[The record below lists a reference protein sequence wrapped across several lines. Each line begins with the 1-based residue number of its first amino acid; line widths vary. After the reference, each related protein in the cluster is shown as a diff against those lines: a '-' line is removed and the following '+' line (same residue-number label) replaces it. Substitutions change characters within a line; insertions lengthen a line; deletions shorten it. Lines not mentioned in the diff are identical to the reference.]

1 MDREREFAQSVGV
14 LAETLEHADRVEPL
28 GDYCRGLMLSGDRK
42 SVEPMAALLAPRRAS
57 AKHQSMHHFVA
68 QAEWSDAAL
77 LAAVRA
83 AVLPALG
90 AIEAWI
96 VDDTG
101 YPKKGT
107 HSVGVARQYCGQL
120 GKQDNCQVAVSLSIA
135 NERSSLPIGYQ
146 LYLPHAWAA
155 DAARRKKAGVPTRVG
170 FATKGAI
177 ALALLRAARA
187 ARVPVGVVLADEGY
201 GNDTDFRRGIR
212 ALGLTYA
219 VGIQGSTTVW
229 AEGHEPLPPRG
240 NWGRGRPGTHLR
252 RNRTHQPI
260 DANRLA
266 HQLPG
271 RAWRRMEW
279 RAGTAGVLASRFARV
294 RVRAAHR
301 NQVHPEEW
309 LVIEWPL
316 AETEPTQYWLTT
328 LSPRIAF
335 HELVRLIKLRWRI
348 ERDYQELKQELGL
361 GHYEGRNWRGFHHHA
376 TLTIAAYGFLMRARL
391 TGRATKNP
399 ASRPS
404 EPLLRLPPRPQN
416 FIPRGSPR
424 AAGATHP

>member
-1 MDREREFAQSVGV
+1 MDREQEFAKYVSA
-14 LAETLEHADRVEPL
+14 LAETLEHADRVGPL

-42 SVEPMAALLAPRRAS
+42 SVEPMAALVAPRGTS

-68 QAEWSDAAL
+68 KAQWSDAAL
-77 LAAVRA
+77 LAAVRQQ
-83 AVLPALG
+83 VLPAVG
-90 AIEAWI
+90 AVEAWI

-101 YPKKGT
+101 YPKKGK
-107 HSVGVARQYCGQL
+107 HSVGVGRQYCGQL
-120 GKQDNCQVAVSLSIA
+120 GKQDNCQVAVSLSAA

-146 LYLPHAWAA
+146 LYLPRDWAE
-155 DAARRKKAGVPTRVG
+155 DAARRKKAEVPAGIG
-170 FATKGAI
+170 FATKSVI
-177 ALALLRAARA
+177 ALEQLRAARA
-187 ARVPVGVVLADEGY
+187 AKVPAGVVLADAGY
-201 GNDTDFRRGIR
+201 GNDTDFRLGVS

-229 AEGHEPLPPRG
+229 ADGHEPLPPRG
-240 NWGRGRPGTHLR
+240 NWGRGRPGMRLR

-260 DANRLA
+260 DVNTLA
-266 HQLPG
+266 HELPG
-271 RAWRRMEW
+271 RAWRRIEW
-279 RAGTAGVLASRFARV
+279 REGTEGAMGSRFARV

-301 NQVHPEEW
+301 DQVHPEEW

-316 AETEPTQYWLTT
+316 GETEPTKYWLAT
-328 LSPRIAF
+328 LPQSIAF
-335 HELVRLIKLRWRI
+335 KELVRLIKLRWRI

-391 TGRATKNP
+391 TGRAKKNS
-399 ASRPS
+399 AIRST
-404 EPLLRLPPRPQN
+404 EPLLRLPPRPKN

-424 AAGATHP
+424 AA

>member
-1 MDREREFAQSVGV
+1 MDQEREFASYVGALSKT
-14 LAETLEHADRVEPL
+14 LAHADRVGPL

-42 SVEPMAALLAPRRAS
+42 SVEPMAALVAPQRAS

-68 QAEWSDAAL
+68 KAEWSDAAL
-77 LAAVRA
+77 LTAVRQE
-83 AVLPALG
+83 VLPALG
-90 AIEAWI
+90 PIEAWI

-120 GKQDNCQVAVSLSIA
+120 GKQDNCQVAVSVSVA
-135 NERSSLPIGYQ
+135 NERSSLPIDYR
-146 LYLPHAWAA
+146 LYLPHEWAE
-155 DAARRKKAGVPTRVG
+155 DAARRKKADVPASVG
-170 FATKGAI
+170 FATKSAI
-177 ALALLRAARA
+177 ALEQLRAARA
-187 ARVPVGVVLADEGY
+187 ARIPVGVVLADAGY
-201 GNDTDFRRGIR
+201 GNDTDFRLGIS

-229 AEGHEPLPPRG
+229 AEGHLPLPPRG

-252 RNRTHQPI
+252 RNRMHQPI
-260 DANRLA
+260 DVKALA
-266 HQLPG
+266 HELSG
-271 RAWRRMEW
+271 RAWRRIEW
-279 RAGTAGVLASRFARV
+279 REGTDGVLASRFARV

-301 NQVHPEEW
+301 DQVRAEEW

-316 AETEPTQYWLTT
+316 AETEPTKYWLTT
-328 LSPRIAF
+328 LPPSIAF
-335 HELVRLIKLRWRI
+335 KELVRLIKLRWRI

-376 TLTIAAYGFLMRARL
+376 TLTIAAYGFLMRVRL
-391 TGRATKNP
+391 TGRAKKNS
-399 ASRPS
+399 AIRPS
-404 EPLLRLPPRPQN
+404 EPLLRLPPRPKN

-424 AAGATHP
+424 AA

>member
-1 MDREREFAQSVGV
+1 MDKEQEFAKYVSA
-14 LAETLEHADRVEPL
+14 LAVTLEHADRVEPL

-42 SVEPMAALLAPRRAS
+42 SVEPMAALVAPRRAS

-68 QAEWSDAAL
+68 KAEWSDTAL
-77 LAAVRA
+77 LAAVRQ

-120 GKQDNCQVAVSLSIA
+120 GKQDNCQVAVSVSVA

-146 LYLPHAWAA
+146 LYLPREWAE
-155 DAARRKKAGVPTRVG
+155 DAARRKETEVPTRVG

-177 ALALLRAARA
+177 ALEQLRAARD
-187 ARVPVGVVLADEGY
+187 ARVPVGVVLADAGY
-201 GNDTDFRRGIR
+201 GNDSGFRLGIR

-219 VGIQGSTTVW
+219 VGIQSSTTVW
-229 AEGHEPLPPRG
+229 AEGHEPLPPRPYA
-240 NWGRGRPGTHLR
+240 GRGFPAKRLR

-260 DANRLA
+260 DANSLA
-266 HQLPG
+266 HELPS
-271 RAWRRMEW
+271 RTWRRIEW
-279 RAGTAGVLASRFARV
+279 REGTDGVLASRFARV

-301 NQVHPEEW
+301 DHVHPEEW

-316 AETEPTQYWLTT
+316 AEIEPTKYWLTT
-328 LSPRIAF
+328 LPPSIAF
-335 HELVRLIKLRWRI
+335 QELVRLIKLRWRI

-391 TGRATKNP
+391 TGRAKKN
-399 ASRPS
+399 AALRPS
-404 EPLLRLPPRPQN
+404 EPLLRLPPRPKN

-424 AAGATHP
+424 AA